1 MRSLAT
7 RRSHLATSA
16 ALDSTVRLLKS
27 SGFDL
32 IFVETAG
39 IGQSDSE
46 ISDLVDLS
54 VYVMTPEFGAATQ
67 LEKIDMI
74 DFADCIVINKFD
86 KPGAEDALLAVRK
99 QYQRSH
105 LLLVCQIC

>member
-1 MRSLAT
+1 
-7 RRSHLATSA
+7 
-16 ALDSTVRLLKS
+16 LKS

-54 VYVMTPEFGAATQ
+54 VYVMTPEFGAATSWKR
-67 LEKIDMI
+67 LI
-74 DFADCIVINKFD
+74 
-86 KPGAEDALLAVRK
+86 
-99 QYQRSH
+99 
-105 LLLVCQIC
+105 